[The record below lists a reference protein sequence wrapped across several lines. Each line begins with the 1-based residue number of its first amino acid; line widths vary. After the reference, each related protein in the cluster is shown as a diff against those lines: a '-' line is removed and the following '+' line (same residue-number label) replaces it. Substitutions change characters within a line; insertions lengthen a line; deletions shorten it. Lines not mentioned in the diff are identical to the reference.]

1 MQSSQLNCADAT
13 EMANAV
19 LERLGEMRDETYF
32 NTLYED
38 ATNLGTSLGEI
49 EIEYK

>member
-13 EMANAV
+13 EMANVV
-19 LERLGEMRDETYF
+19 LQRLGEMQDETYF
-32 NTLYED
+32 KALYED
-38 ATNLGTSLGEI
+38 TTNLGTSLGEI